1 MRGVIITILV
11 TCLAFSS
18 SDSSCGLKAPI
29 IIPEYELPTVGWF
42 SSLPCRPRNKALEST
57 CDPTI
62 VREEA
67 IQMICDENVGPYN
80 LAQICD
86 IFDYLQTN
94 WGYVSD
100 PYRAEFFATAE
111 ESLRHFRGDCD
122 DFSITLA
129 TCIRAIGGLT
139 RIVAAY
145 DFEGGHAYA
154 QVCLGATNLLEVEAY
169 LRARYPENG
178 PNFTYCI
185 EYDQW
190 NNRWLNLDSRH
201 HSPGGPLAK
210 SKHGYRFMLGH
221 PEYCLDMDD

>member
-1 MRGVIITILV
+1 MRGVILTILA

-29 IIPEYELPTVGWF
+29 IIPTYKLPAGNLLTGIQ
-42 SSLPCRPRNKALEST
+42 CRTRNRTLEAT

-62 VREEA
+62 VREQA
-67 IQMICDENVGPYN
+67 VQMICDENLGPYN
-80 LAQICD
+80 LAQVCD

-122 DFSITLA
+122 DFSIALA
-129 TCIRAIGGLT
+129 TCIRAVGGLT

-154 QVCLGATNLLEVEAY
+154 QVCLGSTNLLEIERY
-169 LRARYPENG
+169 LQARYPENG
-178 PNFTYCI
+178 SDFEYCVQV
-185 EYDQW
+185 DKW
-190 NNRWLNLDSRH
+190 GNRWLNLDSRH
-201 HSPGGPLAK
+201 LSPGGPLAK
-210 SKHGYRFMLGH
+210 SNHGYQFILGH
-221 PEYCLDMDD
+221 PEYCLDLGD